1 MSSYEMIE
9 KEEAG
14 NVTATYVRDDA
25 GFPAGV
31 FIVDCEYV
39 GESSDLGS
47 SGPPQIE
54 ILILNKNTGVGVG
67 DSTATPT
74 TALLLSVIHS
84 STGRIA
90 TILFAHRLGTAL
102 EPECKM
108 YRFAADIFN
117 DTAMVLD
124 CLSPAFP
131 KPIRVAVL
139 SFSSCLSA
147 LCGVCAGSSKASL
160 SAHFARKGNLGEVNA
175 KDSSQ
180 ETVISL
186 LGMLAGSV
194 VISYIT
200 SPLATWGTL
209 ILLLTIH
216 LATNYAAVRAVIM
229 HCLNRQRANILFSN
243 MFQHGLVLS
252 PRDVSQRERVFE
264 RGGVLRWSDDK
275 VLGRCSI
282 GVPLQ
287 RLLNRLGT
295 PHKQTG
301 SLTLKSMEISDLLD
315 VFANEAY
322 ILLPASTVEEGLIV
336 LKRTCEPIDQIKA
349 WAHALL
355 LAKRREGLEAAGLG
369 RKRDDASHGPAMEGL
384 ISELRESLK
393 EVQAMFARYGDEMRD
408 KGWDVGVAAMETQ
421 AGVRLQID

>member
-9 KEEAG
+9 KDEAG

-31 FIVDCEYV
+31 FIVDCKYV

-117 DTAMVLD
+117 DTAM
-124 CLSPAFP
+124 
-131 KPIRVAVL
+131 
-139 SFSSCLSA
+139 
-147 LCGVCAGSSKASL
+147 
-160 SAHFARKGNLGEVNA
+160 

-216 LATNYAAVRAVIM
+216 LATNYAAVRAVNM